1 MTRNKILNG
10 ITITAISAILLAW
23 APSTAYGGFVEGG
36 ILDIKPGSCP
46 NPVNLGSNGVIP
58 VAILGSDTLDVND
71 IDLSS
76 FPETW
81 RPSFED
87 VATPFVGE
95 FIDRDSCTEAGP
107 DGLLDLTLKIPAS
120 AFLILCVLD
129 DQNVALIGTDFTLL
143 DGTAFL
149 EFDVVSILK
158 KNNNNRA

>member
-1 MTRNKILNG
+1 MTRNKILNA

-23 APSTAYGGFVEGG
+23 APSTAYAGLTSPT
-36 ILDIKPGSCP
+36 LDIKPGSCP

-58 VAILGSDTLDVND
+58 VAIVGNENFDVND

-81 RPSFED
+81 RPKIVD

-120 AFLILCVLD
+120 SFLVLCVLD
-129 DQNVALIGTDFTLL
+129 DKSIALIGTDFTLE
-143 DGTAFL
+143 DGTEFFV
-149 EFDVVSILK
+149 FDVVSILK
-158 KNNNNRA
+158 KNNNHCG